1 MTGSNAPVLL
11 AYDRSPSSAA
21 AIAAAGRLVKSR
33 QAVVCNVWAP
43 LSRPIFHSE
52 PVQLPGVL
60 SDAAEEIDQIE
71 LEGAQRTAAEG
82 VRLAEAAGFSA
93 EPLCVAERDQT
104 WRALLEAAQ
113 RVGASMVV
121 TGAHGLSGLR
131 RALLGSVSTG
141 LVHHA
146 RLPVLVVPGGSGD
159 ETRHGPLL
167 LCYDASEASARAI
180 GVAGELLVPA
190 EALVLHVWESWVAH
204 APALAGASGS
214 VIGIAAELDELAN
227 DQSSDVSARGAV
239 TATLAGFEAK
249 AISEAAKGPLWR
261 TVLDAADQH
270 GSAAIV
276 LGSRRH
282 GPVSAALGSVSNGV
296 VHHSHR
302 PVFVVPPAA
311 EADTTEEET

>member
-1 MTGSNAPVLL
+1 VTGSNAPVLL
-11 AYDRSPSSAA
+11 AYDGSPSSAA
-21 AIAAAGRLVKSR
+21 AIAAASRLVKSR
-33 QAVVCNVWAP
+33 HAVVCNVWA
-43 LSRPIFHSE
+43 RESE
-52 PVQLPGVL
+52 L
-60 SDAAEEIDQIE
+60 DA
-71 LEGAQRTAAEG
+71 AQRTAAEG

-93 EPLCVAERDQT
+93 EPLCIAERDHT
-104 WRALLEAAQ
+104 WRALLDAAQ

-121 TGAHGLSGLR
+121 TGAQGLSGIR

-146 RLPVLVVPGGSGD
+146 RLPVLVVPGGTRD
-159 ETRHGPLL
+159 EAQHSPLL

-180 GVAGELLVPA
+180 GVAGELFSPA

-214 VIGIAAELDELAN
+214 VMGVAAELDELAN

-249 AISEAAKGPLWR
+249 GISEAAKGPLWR
-261 TVLDAADQH
+261 TVLDVADQH
-270 GSAAIV
+270 GSPAIV
-276 LGSRRH
+276 VGSRRH